1 MCEQLDLPINH
12 EPSLDH
18 WAKNLADLSIENGE
32 SSDWDHAYESAWWL
46 IEFYVEN
53 QDLYRSDLH
62 IVHNIADVGKRDLY
76 NEEV

>member
-18 WAKNLADLSIENGE
+18 WAKTLADLSIENGE
-32 SSDWDHAYESAWWL
+32 CPDWDHAYESAWWF
-46 IEFYVEN
+46 IELYVEN

-62 IVHNIADVGKRDLY
+62 TVHNIAEFYK
-76 NEEV
+76 EEV